1 MEEFPGKV
9 KAENVDAT
17 TPEAAKAIKELGFKN
32 HGLVI
37 RAPNGRVLW
46 KQPDH
51 QVKIEGV
58 RAPFRRLLRIL
69 VRHRPALVGACAVAA
84 ERDLLGFVSVSADTA
99 PASLE
104 QGS

>member
-17 TPEAAKAIKELGFKN
+17 TPEAAKAINELGFKN

-37 RAPNGRVLW
+37 RAQNGRVLW

-51 QVKIEGV
+51 QVKIEDV
-58 RAPFRRLLRIL
+58 RAALRKRLR
-69 VRHRPALVGACAVAA
+69 G
-84 ERDLLGFVSVSADTA
+84 
-99 PASLE
+99 
-104 QGS
+104 

>member
-1 MEEFPGKV
+1 MEELPGRV

-37 RAPNGRVLW
+37 RAQNGRVLW

-51 QVKIEGV
+51 EVKIEDV
-58 RAPFRRLLRIL
+58 RAALRKRLR
-69 VRHRPALVGACAVAA
+69 G
-84 ERDLLGFVSVSADTA
+84 
-99 PASLE
+99 
-104 QGS
+104 

>member
-32 HGLVI
+32 HGLVV
-37 RAPNGRVLW
+37 RDQNGRALW

-51 QVKIEGV
+51 QVKIEDV
-58 RAPFRRLLRIL
+58 RAALRKRLK
-69 VRHRPALVGACAVAA
+69 G
-84 ERDLLGFVSVSADTA
+84 
-99 PASLE
+99 
-104 QGS
+104 

>member
-37 RAPNGRVLW
+37 RAQNGRVLW
-46 KQPDH
+46 KQADH
-51 QVKIEGV
+51 QVKIEEV
-58 RAPFRRLLRIL
+58 RTALRKRL
-69 VRHRPALVGACAVAA
+69 G
-84 ERDLLGFVSVSADTA
+84 G
-99 PASLE
+99 
-104 QGS
+104 

>member
-17 TPEAAKAIKELGFKN
+17 RPGAAKAIKELGFKN

-37 RAPNGRVLW
+37 RAQNGKVLW

-51 QVKIEGV
+51 QVKMEDV
-58 RAPFRRLLRIL
+58 RAALKKRL
-69 VRHRPALVGACAVAA
+69 
-84 ERDLLGFVSVSADTA
+84 
-99 PASLE
+99 
-104 QGS
+104 GS

>member
-37 RAPNGRVLW
+37 RDQKGKVLW
-46 KQPDH
+46 KEPDH
-51 QVKIEGV
+51 QVKMEDV
-58 RAPFRRLLRIL
+58 REALRKRLK
-69 VRHRPALVGACAVAA
+69 G
-84 ERDLLGFVSVSADTA
+84 
-99 PASLE
+99 
-104 QGS
+104 